1 MTSGILFF
9 FFSPWTKLNAARK
22 NVTLKSWLPIN
33 GIKILYEKSKLYKYI
48 MFNTAI
54 LEILQQL
61 WEDYMVEN
69 KGLGETTF
77 YRTT

>member
-1 MTSGILFF
+1 MGLK
-9 FFSPWTKLNAARK
+9 FSMK
-22 NVTLKSWLPIN
+22 
-33 GIKILYEKSKLYKYI
+33 KSKLYKYI